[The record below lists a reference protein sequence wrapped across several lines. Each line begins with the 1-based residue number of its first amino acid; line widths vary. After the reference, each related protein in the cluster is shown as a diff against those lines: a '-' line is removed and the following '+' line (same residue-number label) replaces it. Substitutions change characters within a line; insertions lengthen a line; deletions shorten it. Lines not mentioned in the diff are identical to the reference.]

1 MIFLKTLDGNL
12 FIICGAPG
20 SGKTTVQTYLTKNL
34 GFTKVVTHTTRPKR
48 NGEQDGS
55 DYYFETKETFFD
67 KHYLEYV
74 TYDDNYYG
82 SSFEGLERA
91 LNQTKRAVIVLDTQG
106 VLTYLDKLPAKL
118 LTVIFLELPSK
129 VVQVE
134 RLYARGDKKAKIK
147 QRLASKE
154 AKRDAKLPAQLRA
167 KANVLQNA
175 ELQQTYVKL
184 EQLVADILT

>member
-118 LTVIFLELPSK
+118 LTVIFFVLLSK
-129 VVQVE
+129 AVQVK

>member
-129 VVQVE
+129 AVQVK

-175 ELQQTYVKL
+175 ELKQTYVKL

>member
-1 MIFLKTLDGNL
+1 
-12 FIICGAPG
+12 A
-20 SGKTTVQTYLTKNL
+20 
-34 GFTKVVTHTTRPKR
+34 
-48 NGEQDGS
+48 
-55 DYYFETKETFFD
+55 
-67 KHYLEYV
+67 
-74 TYDDNYYG
+74 
-82 SSFEGLERA
+82 
-91 LNQTKRAVIVLDTQG
+91 
-106 VLTYLDKLPAKL
+106 
-118 LTVIFLELPSK
+118 
-129 VVQVE
+129 VQVK

>member
-91 LNQTKRAVIVLDTQG
+91 LKQTKRAVIVLDTKG
-106 VLTYLDKLPAKL
+106 VLTYLDKLPAEL

-129 VVQVE
+129 AVQVK
-134 RLYARGDKKAKIK
+134 RLYARSDKKAKIK

-167 KANVLQNA
+167 KAHVLQNA
-175 ELQQTYVKL
+175 ELQQTYAKL
-184 EQLVADILT
+184 EQLVADILA

>member
-1 MIFLKTLDGNL
+1 MIFLKTLNGNL

-91 LNQTKRAVIVLDTQG
+91 LKQTERAVIVLDTKG
-106 VLTYLDKLPAKL
+106 VLTYLDKLPAEL

-129 VVQVE
+129 AVQVE

-167 KANVLQNA
+167 KAHVLQNA
-175 ELQQTYVKL
+175 ELQQTYAKL
-184 EQLVADILT
+184 EQLVADILA

>member
-1 MIFLKTLDGNL
+1 M
-12 FIICGAPG
+12 
-20 SGKTTVQTYLTKNL
+20 
-34 GFTKVVTHTTRPKR
+34 VTHTTRPKR

-129 VVQVE
+129 AVQVK
-134 RLYARGDKKAKIK
+134 RLYARGDKKLRSSNDW
-147 QRLASKE
+147 QVR
-154 AKRDAKLPAQLRA
+154 KLNEMRSYRHNCVLRPMYC
-167 KANVLQNA
+167 KMQNSSRPM
-175 ELQQTYVKL
+175 LNSNNS
-184 EQLVADILT
+184 

>member
-129 VVQVE
+129 AVQVN

>member
-12 FIICGAPG
+12 FILCGAPG

-91 LNQTKRAVIVLDTQG
+91 LKQTKRAVIVLDTKG
-106 VLTYLDKLPAKL
+106 VLTYLDKLPAEL

-129 VVQVE
+129 AVQVE

-167 KANVLQNA
+167 KAHVLQNA
-175 ELQQTYVKL
+175 ELQQTYAKL
-184 EQLVADILT
+184 EQLVADILA

>member
-91 LNQTKRAVIVLDTQG
+91 LKQTKRAVIVLDTQG

-129 VVQVE
+129 AVQVD
-134 RLYARGDKKAKIK
+134 RLYARGDKKVKIK

-167 KANVLQNA
+167 KAHVLQNA
-175 ELQQTYVKL
+175 ELQQTYAKL
-184 EQLVADILT
+184 EQLVADVLA

>member
-91 LNQTKRAVIVLDTQG
+91 LKQTERAVIVLDTQG
-106 VLTYLDKLPAKL
+106 VLTYLDKLPAEL

-129 VVQVE
+129 AVQVE
-134 RLYARGDKKAKIK
+134 RLYARGDKNAKIK

-154 AKRDAKLPAQLRA
+154 AKRDTKLPAQLRA
-167 KANVLQNA
+167 KAHVLQNA
-175 ELQQTYVKL
+175 ELQQTYAKL
-184 EQLVADILT
+184 EQLVADILA